1 MALRPALLLPALV
14 LAAAST
20 VSTPAGAR
28 QAPDAQGR
36 VNERLRALRQEADD
50 LAAREKTLLVE
61 LRRLELVRDIRLEE
75 QRVADARLSA
85 ATSGLDE
92 AIANLQ
98 ALEQRQIEERPGLQ
112 SRLAE
117 LYKLGSGG
125 YLRLLLSVDDLQE
138 LGRAYRTVASL
149 AALDRERVRAHQ
161 STVASLREVRAELE
175 TRRARAAGAEAD
187 ARQATT
193 AAAAAVA
200 ARNALITSIDQ
211 QRDLNARFVGE
222 LETAQQ
228 KLAATVSGLP
238 ASVSALPFRPFQG
251 ALPWPVDGPV
261 VGFFGR
267 GRASRFG
274 TAVARNGIDVAA
286 PAGTAVAAVHDGSVA
301 FAAPF
306 TGYGNLVILDHG
318 GHTFTL
324 YGYLSAMNVTKGGRV
339 AAGGRL
345 GQVGA
350 GPAGQ
355 PGLYFEVR
363 VDGKAVDPLQWLKP
377 RH

>member
-1 MALRPALLLPALV
+1 MRRAWLAAVLLL
-14 LAAAST
+14 AA
-20 VSTPAGAR
+20 VSAAPAR
-28 QAPDAQGR
+28 QAPDAQDR
-36 VNERLRALRQEADD
+36 VNERLRALRREADD

-61 LRRLELVRDIRLEE
+61 LRRQELIRDIRREE
-75 QRVADARLSA
+75 PRVADAALAAANEELA
-85 ATSGLDE
+85 ATTTHLE
-92 AIANLQ
+92 AL
-98 ALEQRQIEERPGLQ
+98 QRQQEAEVPGLR
-112 SRLAE
+112 SRLVE

-125 YLRLLLSVDDLQE
+125 YVRLLLSVDDVRD

-161 STVASLREVRAELE
+161 STVAALRQVRAELE
-175 TRRARAAGAEAD
+175 ERQRRAAAAEAD
-187 ARQATT
+187 ARRTARE
-193 AAAAAVA
+193 AAAALA
-200 ARNALITSIDQ
+200 AHNALIDQIDAR
-211 QRDLNARFVGE
+211 RDVNARFVGE

-228 KLAATVSGLP
+228 KLADTVTALP
-238 ASVSALPFRPFQG
+238 SSAPAVPFRPFQG
-251 ALPWPVDGPV
+251 ALPWPVDGRV
-261 VGFFGR
+261 FGFFGHGR
-267 GRASRFG
+267 GSRFG
-274 TAVARNGIDVAA
+274 TMVARNGIDIAA
-286 PAGTAVAAVHDGSVA
+286 PAGTPVAAVHDGSVA

-318 GHTFTL
+318 GHAYTL
-324 YGYLSAMNVTKGGRV
+324 YGYLSAIDVTKGGRV